1 MIPLPQPLFITF
13 PVLEL
18 ELVQAEQEKIDFEI
32 QYEMVQS
39 PLDTAH
45 KRILFFQETA
55 KLLRSAN
62 PAHSPSFLL
71 SGGWWISVSCWD
83 MAGPKSSAA
92 LWDLAVA
99 DCSAVKVHILPNSFY
114 LATINL
120 PIFREM

>member
-45 KRILFFQETA
+45 KIKGFYSFRRQQNYLDLQILHIHPAFCSQEDGGYLCRAGTWLDPRA
-55 KLLRSAN
+55 LQ
-62 PAHSPSFLL
+62 L
-71 SGGWWISVSCWD
+71 SGISQSQI
-83 MAGPKSSAA
+83 AQ
-92 LWDLAVA
+92 L
-99 DCSAVKVHILPNSFY
+99 
-114 LATINL
+114 
-120 PIFREM
+120 